1 MNDNKLLYPV
11 ILMEEKQLLKESTT
25 HPVSKGECTLI
36 KDQSF
41 GGERPLFA
49 IHDTRLENVT
59 ITEGESGIKCCQR
72 IEADRCR
79 FIGKYPWWHVDGS
92 LITNCYFEVG
102 SRSAIWYSND
112 MVMRDCIIDG
122 PKFFREMR
130 GLTLENV
137 NITDADETFWR
148 VSDLK
153 VRNVKLHD
161 GTYPFMF
168 CENVDVDGLESD
180 SKYVFQYVRNAVV
193 RNAKIVTKDA
203 FWETENVTI
212 YDSLLDGEYLGWH
225 SKNLRLVRCHIAGEQ
240 PLCYIDGVT
249 LEDCTFDA
257 ASDRAFEDCT
267 DIHAEIRGSIT
278 NIKNPI
284 SGSIVADSIGSVT
297 IDENVKQPANCQI
310 TTRS

>member
-1 MNDNKLLYPV
+1 MN
-11 ILMEEKQLLKESTT
+11 
-25 HPVSKGECTLI
+25 LI
-36 KDQSF
+36 QNTSF

-49 IHDTRLENVT
+49 QHDLRLENVT
-59 ITEGESGIKCCQR
+59 ITEGESGIKCCR
-72 IEADRCR
+72 NIEADRCR
-79 FIGKYPWWHVDGS
+79 FIGKYPWWHVNGS

-112 MVMRDCIIDG
+112 MVMRDCVIDA

-130 GLTLENV
+130 GLTLEHVQLN
-137 NITDADETFWR
+137 DADETFWR
-148 VSDLK
+148 VKDLTIHQ
-153 VRNVKLHD
+153 VKLHE

-193 RNAKIVTKDA
+193 RNANIVTKDA

-212 YDSLLDGEYLGWH
+212 YDSVLDGEYLGWH

-240 PLCYIDGVT
+240 PLCYIDGLV

-257 ASDRAFEDCT
+257 ACDRAFEESRN
-267 DIHAEIRGSIT
+267 IQAEIKGAIT
-278 NIKNPI
+278 NIKNPV
-284 SGSIVADSIGSVT
+284 SGRIVADAIGSVT
-297 IDENVKQPANCQI
+297 IDENILPPANCEII
-310 TTRS
+310 TRES

>member
-1 MNDNKLLYPV
+1 M
-11 ILMEEKQLLKESTT
+11 
-25 HPVSKGECTLI
+25 
-36 KDQSF
+36 
-41 GGERPLFA
+41 FA

-72 IEADRCR
+72 LEADHCR

-92 LITNCYFEVG
+92 LITNCFFEVG

-112 MVMRDCIIDG
+112 MTMRDTIIDA

-137 NITDADETFWR
+137 QLNDADETFWR
-148 VSDLK
+148 VTDLK
-153 VRNVKLHD
+153 VRNVRLHE

-180 SKYVFQYVRNAVV
+180 SKYVFQYVKNAVIRNAH
-193 RNAKIVTKDA
+193 IVTKDA

-212 YDSLLDGEYLGWH
+212 YDSHLDGEYIGWH

-240 PLCYIDGVT
+240 PLCYIDGLT
-249 LEDCTFDA
+249 LEDCTFDPA
-257 ASDRAFEDCT
+257 CDRAFEDSSNI
-267 DIHAEIRGSIT
+267 DASIRGAIT
-278 NIKNPI
+278 EIKNPI
-284 SGSIVADSIGSVT
+284 SGRITADAVGHVT
-297 IDENVKQPANCQI
+297 IDEHIKQPANCEIIIRQA
-310 TTRS
+310 

>member
-1 MNDNKLLYPV
+1 MMN
-11 ILMEEKQLLKESTT
+11 
-25 HPVSKGECTLI
+25 LI
-36 KDQSF
+36 QNTSF

-49 IHDTRLENVT
+49 QHDLRLENVT
-59 ITEGESGIKCCQR
+59 ITEGESGIKCCR
-72 IEADRCR
+72 NIEADCCR
-79 FIGKYPWWHVDGS
+79 FIGKYPWWHVNGS

-112 MVMRDCIIDG
+112 MVMRDCVIDA

-137 NITDADETFWR
+137 QLNDADETFWR
-148 VSDLK
+148 VKDLTI
-153 VRNVKLHD
+153 RQVKLHE

-193 RNAKIVTKDA
+193 RNANIVTKDA

-212 YDSLLDGEYLGWH
+212 YDSVLDGEYLGWH

-240 PLCYIDGVT
+240 PLCYIDGLV

-257 ASDRAFEDCT
+257 ACDRAFEESRN
-267 DIHAEIRGSIT
+267 IQAEIKGAIT
-278 NIKNPI
+278 NIKNPV
-284 SGSIVADSIGSVT
+284 SGRIVADAIGSVT
-297 IDENVKQPANCQI
+297 IDENILPPANCEI
-310 TTRS
+310 LTRES